1 MQLLIL
7 GAGGQGK
14 VVADA
19 AALAGEARIEFVDDR
34 YPALTSLSRWPVVAA
49 PDLGALRARSS
60 RLHIAIGD
68 GATRERLARAAL
80 ALGFEL
86 VTVRHPSAVV
96 SPFASIGAGSYLG
109 PLACV
114 NIDAQLGLC
123 TIVNTSASVD
133 HDCEIADFCHVAPGA
148 HLAGGVHVGTRSWIG
163 LGAAVRGG
171 QRIGCDVM
179 VGAGAVVV
187 KDVADG
193 LMVAGVP
200 ARALARSAQDH
211 SLQEGAAR

>member
-1 MQLLIL
+1 MSASTANAPLLIL

-19 AALAGEARIEFVDDR
+19 AEQSGERDIAFVDDR
-34 YPALTSLSRWPVVAA
+34 FPDITTLAHWPVVATA
-49 PDLGALRARSS
+49 DLAVLRARSS
-60 RLHIAIGD
+60 RLHIAVGD
-68 GATRERLARAAL
+68 GAARERIAHAAL

-96 SPFASIGAGSYLG
+96 SPHARIGAGSYLG

-114 NIDAQLGLC
+114 NIDTTLGLC

-133 HDCEIADFCHVAPGA
+133 HDCTIGDFCHVAPGA
-148 HLAGGVHVGTRSWIG
+148 HLAGGVRVGARTWIG
-163 LGAAVRGG
+163 LGAAVRGWLA
-171 QRIGCDVM
+171 IGTDVM

-187 KDVADG
+187 KDVPDG
-193 LMVAGVP
+193 ATMAGVP
-200 ARALARSAQDH
+200 ARALRGTA
-211 SLQEGAAR
+211 G

>member
-1 MQLLIL
+1 MSNDMASEPLLIL

-19 AALAGEARIEFVDDR
+19 AALAGEAHVAFVDDR
-34 YPALTSLSRWPVVAA
+34 FPALAALGHWPVVATADLA
-49 PDLGALRARSS
+49 PLRARSS
-60 RLHIAIGD
+60 RLHVAIGD

-80 ALGFEL
+80 ELGFTL

-114 NIDAQLGLC
+114 NVDATLGLC

-133 HDCEIADFCHVAPGA
+133 HDCTIADFCHVAPGA
-148 HLAGGVHVGTRSWIG
+148 HLAGNVRVGPRSWIG

-171 QRIGCDVM
+171 ISIGSDVM

-187 KDVADG
+187 KDVDDG
-193 LMVAGVP
+193 ATVAGVP
-200 ARALARSAQDH
+200 ARALR
-211 SLQEGAAR
+211 